1 MGAWLKRTDDRDISL
16 GSVCSLGRDV
26 ANDVPLSDDR
36 ASRRH
41 AIINR
46 QGIEEY
52 WLVDVGSTNGIKLNG
67 RRLTRPTRLKAGD
80 NFVIGATAFTF
91 QQESSDELTAQFTGG
106 DTTVINPGLATQIA
120 RTQECWMMVADLVGF
135 TTVSQKMS
143 SEQAARLVN
152 RWVGK
157 CSAVFRQ
164 YRTEIQVYLGDGF
177 LAYLPSEEKDT
188 FFRILA
194 ALREL
199 QAEGKPPFRL
209 VLHHGAVAVGGL
221 APDGGESILGEEV
234 NKLFRLEKVAGKRK
248 VACAMTKAAADL
260 WKGRKPELVG
270 RYVLKGFP
278 RKESL
283 YRLP

>member
-1 MGAWLKRTDDRDISL
+1 MGAWLKREGARDISL

-26 ANDVPLSDDR
+26 ANDVALQDDR

-46 QGIEEY
+46 QGLEEY
-52 WLVDVGSTNGIKLNG
+52 WLVDVGSTNGIQLKG
-67 RRLTRPTRLKAGD
+67 RRLTRPTRLRSGD
-80 NFVIGATAFTF
+80 RFVVGATEFTF
-91 QQESSDELTAQFTGG
+91 QQETSNAQTEEFSGG
-106 DTTVINPGLATQIA
+106 DTTIINPGLATQIA
-120 RTQECWMMVADLVGF
+120 RTQECWMLVADLVGF

-143 SEQAARLVN
+143 SAEAARLVS
-152 RWVGK
+152 RWIGK

-164 YRTEIQVYLGDGF
+164 HRTEIQVYLGDGF
-177 LAYLPSEEKDT
+177 LAYLPSEEKAT
-188 FFRILA
+188 FFKILA

-199 QAEGKPPFRL
+199 QAEAQPPFRL

-221 APDGGESILGEEV
+221 APDGAESILGEEV
-234 NKLFRLEKVAGKRK
+234 NKLFRLEKVAGKRQ
-248 VACAMTKAAADL
+248 VACAMTKAAADQ

>member
-1 MGAWLKRTDDRDISL
+1 MGAWLTRKGARDIPL
-16 GSVCSLGRDV
+16 GSVCSLGRDA
-26 ANDVPLSDDR
+26 ANDVALNDDR

-46 QGIEEY
+46 QGLEEY
-52 WLVDVGSTNGIKLNG
+52 WLVDVGSTNGVKLKG

-80 NFVIGATAFTF
+80 LFVVGATEFTF
-91 QQESSDELTAQFTGG
+91 HQEKKPEIGSGFTGG

-120 RTQECWMMVADLVGF
+120 RTQDCWMLVADLVGF
-135 TTVSQKMS
+135 TTVSQQMS
-143 SEQAARLVN
+143 SQDAARLVN
-152 RWVGK
+152 RWVGR

-164 YRTEIQVYLGDGF
+164 HRAEIQVYLGDGF
-177 LAYLPSEEKDT
+177 LAYMPSEDRST
-188 FFRILA
+188 FFKILA
-194 ALREL
+194 SLREL

-209 VLHHGAVAVGGL
+209 VLHYGSVAVGGL

-260 WKGRKPELVG
+260 WKGGKPELVG

-278 RKESL
+278 RKEPL